1 MRAFWIALMLLVIAG
16 VWFVLSPRAVVID
29 HAAPIEG
36 ETVVESPP
44 PSPTEVVA
52 KPEPEIDLLG
62 EDGVVVAPAE
72 GSSKVSPTDFLSNVL
87 PIPDVARPLKID
99 TRAPSDVVRRLDDR
113 TLVLDDRFT
122 VRGNGSASDPYIITW
137 ELLTSASEY
146 IDPARGAKTPP
157 PWVRLLDG
165 TYIEISG
172 YYSSAIRVSFAKN
185 LLLTLNRWDGCCIG
199 VPPTPFD
206 AIDIAMR
213 EPLSMRGLHL
223 TRFGTFRGLLR
234 VELIETAGFVLGLY
248 RLEDGTFETK

>member
-1 MRAFWIALMLLVIAG
+1 MRAFWLALMLLVFAG
-16 VWFVLSPRAVVID
+16 AWFVLSPRALVVD
-29 HAAPIEG
+29 HAAPIKG
-36 ETVVESPP
+36 ESVVEPPP
-44 PSPTEVVA
+44 PSPSPAEFVA

-62 EDGVVVAPAE
+62 EDGVIVAPAATLAATP
-72 GSSKVSPTDFLSNVL
+72 SMDPLAILVTD
-87 PIPDVARPLKID
+87 RPLKVD
-99 TRAPSDVVRRLDDR
+99 SRAPSDVVRRIDDR

-122 VRGNGSASDPYIITW
+122 VRGNGSASDPYVITW

-146 IDPARGAKTPP
+146 IDAARGANTPP

-172 YYSSAIRVSFAKN
+172 YYSSAVRVSFAKN

-206 AIDIAMR
+206 AIDITMR